1 MTDKEFSELF
11 DALWQEVPS
20 IEHKKQA
27 NGGHLDTYCIN
38 PQNPVCKSHRSQA
51 KIIKPQE
58 VHYTQG

>member
-27 NGGHLDTYCIN
+27 NGGHFNTYRISL
-38 PQNPVCKSHRSQA
+38 QKPVCQKS
-51 KIIKPQE
+51 
-58 VHYTQG
+58 